1 MVAAAAL
8 VAVGLTLRPY
18 VPDVSAGR
26 TPFIGAEGYLVDR
39 NTARV
44 GRVARTVVERLEPDA
59 IVFTDWYW
67 LYPYYYAAH
76 IELGRT
82 GMQFIETYSRSD
94 KPGLADSIVQFV
106 QANFP
111 DRPIYFSQ
119 PVREIEMAGFTYRT
133 VSTGAGQLFKLA
145 YPN

>member
-1 MVAAAAL
+1 MGAI
-8 VAVGLTLRPY
+8 GLTLRLY
-18 VPDVSAGR
+18 VPDVIAGR
-26 TPFIGAEGYLVDR
+26 TPFIGAEGYLIDR
-39 NTARV
+39 NTERV

-59 IVFTDWYW
+59 VVFTDWYW

-82 GMQFIETYSRSD
+82 RMQFIETYSRSD

-119 PVREIEMAGFTYRT
+119 PVREIEMAGFTYRS
-133 VSTGAGQLFKLA
+133 VSTVAGQLFKLA
-145 YPN
+145 SPN